1 MVGTT
6 RLCCHSQIRRQPQL
20 LPSNEAER
28 LPQGTERAPGTLL
41 LPVTVA
47 YGPDRNS
54 EVKLLTTKVQCL
66 PIPY

>member
-1 MVGTT
+1 MGTT
-6 RLCCHSQIRRQPQL
+6 QLCCHSQIRRQPQL
-20 LPSNEAER
+20 FPSNETEH

-47 YGPDRNS
+47 YGTDRNS

-66 PIPY
+66 PILY